1 MLLTLSLPKTASGI
15 PGIFYKLH
23 KLDDTVDKIITTWIS
38 SCSTPSGPLYRKT
51 RRTVTASW
59 MDSYLSIEKILVALL
74 ELVEI
79 RIPDSSSYHRHVL
92 EEVTK
97 VDSPFRIFMATNI
110 HVESAQDRRALGL
123 RWDKSITVHW
133 LLDGV
138 RRYRNWSVYSQH
150 EGASQPTND
159 RTAIDLPTGTS
170 LRLWYSLVIDALVG
184 SLKFCQDRDDVMKGK
199 FVWIYT
205 RDEEA
210 NQESDSSEIATFA
223 SNLYSQIRQ
232 GSKQQDAP
240 GSPQIAANVH
250 HESMG
255 KGLLKVL
262 AGATPTLEP
271 DLKFDGVTEVKSSVQ
286 KVTLAGLQA
295 MLPECIAVYERG
307 MNERIATLE
316 ESNAELTE
324 RRRQNYQ
331 PYRRAAS
338 QRDEYLSSNKKLEQ
352 DIISSKSTEMWTKK
366 RYESLAQERD
376 LPKSEMTELKANQAR
391 EIADAVESAKEELR
405 KQIGRSLLDTLSILV
420 PTQHQAVGT
429 VDVESSPGFITPPE
443 NASDGSSR
451 HRAR

>member
-1 MLLTLSLPKTASGI
+1 MLSLVTIASGI
-15 PGIFYKLH
+15 PSIFNKLQI
-23 KLDDTVDKIITTWIS
+23 LDATVEKIITAWIAC
-38 SCSTPSGPLYRKT
+38 CSTPSDPLYLKT
-51 RRTVTASW
+51 RKTVTASW

-79 RIPDSSSYHRHVL
+79 RIPNSPSYHRQVL

-97 VDSPFRIFMATNI
+97 ADSPFRLFMTTEI
-110 HVESAQDRRALGL
+110 YLGSAQDRRALGL

-184 SLKFCQDRDDVMKGK
+184 SLKFCLDRDDVMKGNC
-199 FVWIYT
+199 VWIYT
-205 RDEEA
+205 RDEETS
-210 NQESDSSEIATFA
+210 QESNSSEIATFA
-223 SNLYSQIRQ
+223 SNLYCQIRQ
-232 GSKQQDAP
+232 ASKQQDAA
-240 GSPQIAANVH
+240 STSQIAQNVY
-250 HESMG
+250 HESLG
-255 KGLLKVL
+255 TRLLNVF
-262 AGATPTLEP
+262 AGATPTVQP
-271 DLKFDGVTEVKSSVQ
+271 DLKSDGVTKVKSSVQ
-286 KVTLAGLQA
+286 RLTLAGLQA
-295 MLPECIAVYERG
+295 MLPECIAKFERG

-316 ESNAELTE
+316 ESNAELNE
-324 RRRQNYQ
+324 WRRQNYME
-331 PYRRAAS
+331 YRKAAS
-338 QRDEYLSSNKKLEQ
+338 QRDEYLSSNKKLKQ
-352 DIISSKSTEMWTKK
+352 NIISFKSFVMWTKR

-376 LPKSEMTELKANQAR
+376 LLISEMTELKANQAR

-405 KQIGRSLLDTLSILV
+405 KQIGRSLLDTISILV

-429 VDVESSPGFITPPE
+429 VAVESSPGFITPPE

-451 HRAR
+451 HRVR